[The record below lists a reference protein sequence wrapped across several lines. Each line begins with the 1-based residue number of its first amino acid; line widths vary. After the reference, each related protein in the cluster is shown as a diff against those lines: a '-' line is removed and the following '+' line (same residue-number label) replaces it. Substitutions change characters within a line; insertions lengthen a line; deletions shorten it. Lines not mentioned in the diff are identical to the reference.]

1 MVEIDD
7 IIRSDFLNQVCV
19 YETDASQLISCGP
32 VLLTPATLSTT
43 LTTLSPQY
51 GAAEMTQ

>member
-19 YETDASQLISCGP
+19 YETDASQLISCVP